1 MKRTDLAIQK
11 FQENGMDLIEG
22 GVVFEHVRV
31 CQIEPGVAETCE
43 VK

>member
-1 MKRTDLAIQK
+1 
-11 FQENGMDLIEG
+11 MDLIEDD
-22 GVVFEHVRV
+22 VIFEHVRV